1 MEFCSIFNV
10 IKRTA
15 FASFNIHK
23 LYLDIWESIRRY
35 SKLGSKNACQS
46 HFCIAPCRKSHF
58 TVSQMTFHA
67 HRFPSIW
74 PLDCFNRSSL
84 QYWCVTTIQSTLP
97 TLLVCL
103 FFWCKSYTCLSLVL
117 GIASGKPQSQN
128 QATSHPHMLLF
139 QSMVANSTEFYPCNT
154 WPMHWIHGT
163 FGVWQMLIG
172 WALCYISR

>member
-1 MEFCSIFNV
+1 MSIAQYVTKNSIIRHLMEFCSIFNV

-23 LYLDIWESIRRY
+23 LYLDIWESICRY

-58 TVSQMTFHA
+58 TVSQMSFHA

-84 QYWCVTTIQSTLP
+84 QYWCFTTYQSTLP

-103 FFWCKSYTCLSLVL
+103 FFKAKFTLVYLLSWELRRV
-117 GIASGKPQSQN
+117 SRKVKTKQ
-128 QATSHPHMLLF
+128 HPI
-139 QSMVANSTEFYPCNT
+139 PIC
-154 WPMHWIHGT
+154 
-163 FGVWQMLIG
+163 
-172 WALCYISR
+172 CYSNL